1 MRSGTRARTGGRLA
15 GLALLVTAGAMILSG
30 CLAAAGDVATG
41 TDASKLGTVT
51 EQDAQPQPVKDLGF
65 DGVFKVVAT
74 LPEMKLKGGQLR
86 FLEGVM
92 SATATD
98 AALQQAQIRCSNP
111 GADVVMKSQVSGR
124 NTSANPNVVTT
135 VAVRWLFRAPQ
146 DGTWS
151 CALYGMGD
159 KVSRPDGY
167 KLYVHK
173 GTRLTVADSTLRGGR
188 TWYIERDK
196 KILGPKGWQEMA
208 KPAYEMNPGTQS
220 FDVYADMHITN
231 NYEGRATNYDSV
243 VFMKAEIYQLTE
255 EGKSCGQ
262 TWSATARA
270 RITREVHH
278 DKLEVYYKGIP
289 VHLERNCTSQFRVRI
304 TVTLDSGSPIVIH
317 GPVALKNGQKG
328 NYYSTLN
335 VLEH

>member
-15 GLALLVTAGAMILSG
+15 GLAILVTAGAMILSG
-30 CLAAAGDVATG
+30 CLAAARDVATG
-41 TDASKLGTVT
+41 TDASKLGTVNEDVT
-51 EQDAQPQPVKDLGF
+51 QPEAVKDLGF

-74 LPEMKLKGGQLR
+74 LPAMKLKGGQLR
-86 FLEGVM
+86 FLEGVL

-98 AALQQAQIRCSNP
+98 AALQQAQIRCSNS
-111 GADVVMKSQVSGR
+111 GADVIRKSQVSGR
-124 NTSANPNVVTT
+124 NTSDNPDVVTT
-135 VAVRWLFRAPQ
+135 VTVRWLFRAPQ

-167 KLYVHK
+167 RLYVQE

-188 TWYIERDK
+188 TWFLERDE
-196 KILGPKGWQEMA
+196 KIARPTGWQQMA
-208 KPAYEMNPGTQS
+208 KPLHEMNAGTQS
-220 FDVYADMHITN
+220 FDVYADMHVTN

-278 DKLEVYYKGIP
+278 DKLEIYYKGIP
-289 VHLERNCTSQFRVRI
+289 VHRERSCTSQFRIRV
-304 TVTLDSGSPIVIH
+304 TVTLDSGSPIVVH
-317 GPVALKNGQKG
+317 GPVQLKNGQTG
-328 NYYSTLN
+328 NHYSTLN